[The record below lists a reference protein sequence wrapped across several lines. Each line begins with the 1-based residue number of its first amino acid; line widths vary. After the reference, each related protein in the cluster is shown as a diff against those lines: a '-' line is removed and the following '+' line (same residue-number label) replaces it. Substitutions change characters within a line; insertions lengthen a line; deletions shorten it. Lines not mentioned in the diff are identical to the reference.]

1 VQCPDQKGVIAALAT
16 LLAGYNCNVLASDQF
31 TDIDSYREDGSG
43 GSGAK
48 GSNGSS
54 TDNNSSGA
62 PRFFQRIHFDFTDLS
77 VGLSNLDVLEKAIS
91 GVAERYDMQFRL
103 AVNSGSDPRKKDG
116 GSSGAAPTLLKKK
129 CVILVSK
136 LDHCLYDLLIRAK
149 NGELPMEVPV
159 VASNHPDL
167 EPVARMFGVDFEHVP
182 IGASA
187 GAAADVRAAAKKTH
201 EARLTSIIDE
211 AGADLV
217 VLARYMQ
224 IMSSEFCEANWR
236 RTVNIHHSF
245 LPLSF
250 FFVIALFFSL
260 RESVRAPQNSIDIGL
275 SSRAPLDLILVPRTQ
290 SHAAAAAAGRSRKR
304 RRHADKQTP
313 PPPQNKPP
321 DDNKKQ
327 QTAPS
332 RAPGPTTAPTLG
344 A

>member
-1 VQCPDQKGVIAALAT
+1 MQCPDQKGVIAALAT

-31 TDIDSYREDGSG
+31 TDVDSYREDGNAG
-43 GSGAK
+43 NGAN
-48 GSNGSS
+48 GNGSDS
-54 TDNNSSGA
+54 NSA

-103 AVNSGSDPRKKDG
+103 AVNSGSDPRKKKDG
-116 GSSGAAPTLLKKK
+116 GGASPPTLLKKK

-167 EPVARMFGVDFEHVP
+167 EHVAKMFGVDFEHVP

-187 GAAADVRAAAKKTH
+187 GAAADVRASAKKAH

-224 IMSSEFCEANWR
+224 IMSAEFCEANWR

-245 LPLSF
+245 LPAFEGARPYHRAHARGVKLIGATAHYATADLDCGPILAQD
-250 FFVIALFFSL
+250 VTAITHRDTVADMVRKGRDLERIVL
-260 RESVRAPQNSIDIGL
+260 ARAVRAHV
-275 SSRAPLDLILVPRTQ
+275 LDRVIV
-290 SHAAAAAAGRSRKR
+290 HK
-304 RRHADKQTP
+304 
-313 PPPQNKPP
+313 NK
-321 DDNKKQ
+321 
-327 QTAPS
+327 TVVFEE
-332 RAPGPTTAPTLG
+332 
-344 A
+344 